1 MKEINKLIEISRRYG
16 SDKNYVIAGG
26 GNTSYKND
34 EYVWIKG
41 SGTSL
46 AVIDADGFVRLNRKK
61 LKLIGEKEYPQD
73 VVLREEQVKND
84 LAAAI
89 DDKSGKRPSVE
100 TSLHELLDYAFVV
113 HTHPAKVNGLTCSVN
128 AKEKTEELFGDEVL
142 FIGYTDPG
150 YTLFAKVRDEV
161 KNYYAKRGRQ
171 PQIVF
176 LENHGVFV
184 AADTTDEVDEIYS
197 EIDQK
202 LNSRITVV
210 PPSDKG
216 DVKEGEYD
224 IKGQIKVM
232 LQKTSPLISLFIKDK
247 EEFAKVSV
255 AFTPDN
261 IVYCKAYYP
270 FATNTSEMEIAI
282 AGLIYEKGYW
292 PRVIGIKGEGLCVL
306 EDSIKSAYTVLEV
319 FEDMLKTAV
328 YAENFGGAKPM
339 TPEQI
344 AFIDNWEVENYRRQ
358 VAKK

>member
-1 MKEINKLIEISRRYG
+1 MKEIDELIEISRRYG

-46 AVIDADGFVRLNRKK
+46 AVIDENGFVKLDRKK
-61 LKLIGEKEYPQD
+61 LKLIGKKEYPHD

-89 DDKSGKRPSVE
+89 DDKPGKRPSVE

-113 HTHPAKVNGLTCSVN
+113 HTHPSKVNGLTCSVR
-128 AKEKTEELFGDEVL
+128 AEEKTKEIFGDEAL
-142 FIGYTDPG
+142 FIRYTDPG

-161 KNYYAKRGRQ
+161 IKYGTESGSH
-171 PQIVF
+171 PHIVF

-184 AADTTDEVDEIYS
+184 AADTTR
-197 EIDQK
+197 EIDDIYRLINEK
-202 LNSRITVV
+202 L
-210 PPSDKG
+210 DKKIKIIPG
-216 DVKEGEYD
+216 SSEGQVENLSFEL
-224 IKGQIKVM
+224 KGEKKVM
-232 LQKTSPLISLFIKDK
+232 LKKNSPLIEGFVKNK
-247 EEFAKVSV
+247 KEFAKVSV

-270 FATNTSEMEIAI
+270 FATNASEMETAVS
-282 AGLIYEKGYW
+282 GLIYEKGYW
-292 PRVIGIKGEGLCVL
+292 PRVIGINGEGLCVL

-344 AFIDNWEVENYRRQ
+344 AFIDNWEVENYRRK
-358 VAKK
+358 VARE